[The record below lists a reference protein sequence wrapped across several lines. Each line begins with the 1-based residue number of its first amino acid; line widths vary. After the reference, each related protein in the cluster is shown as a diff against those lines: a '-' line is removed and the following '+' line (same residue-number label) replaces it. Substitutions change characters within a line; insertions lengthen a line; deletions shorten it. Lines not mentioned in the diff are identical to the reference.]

1 MDNYFKTNNSDTKF
15 VGIINHKIN
24 LYKYTPLRGEGYI
37 LLPKH
42 FDNNNKGLCNIK
54 NDDEK
59 CFMWCHIAF
68 LYPPVKTNNKID
80 CQSILIM
87 KKMLIIQVSHFQLL

>member
-24 LYKYTPLRGEGYI
+24 MYKYVPLKGKSYI
-37 LLPKH
+37 TLPKS
-42 FDNNNKGLCNIK
+42 FANNNKGLCNIK

-68 LYPPVKTNNKID
+68 CTQLKVINID
-80 CQSILIM
+80 YQIMLIM
-87 KKMLIIQVSHFQLL
+87 KKMLIIQVLHFQLL

>member
-24 LYKYTPLRGEGYI
+24 LYKYTPLRGEWYI

-42 FDNNNKGLCNIK
+42 FANITIK
-54 NDDEK
+54 V
-59 CFMWCHIAF
+59 CVI
-68 LYPPVKTNNKID
+68 
-80 CQSILIM
+80 
-87 KKMLIIQVSHFQLL
+87 